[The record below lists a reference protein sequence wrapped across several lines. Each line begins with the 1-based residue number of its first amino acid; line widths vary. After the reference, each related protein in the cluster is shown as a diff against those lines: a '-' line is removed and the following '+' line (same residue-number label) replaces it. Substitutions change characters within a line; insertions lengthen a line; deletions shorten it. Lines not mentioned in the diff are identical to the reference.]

1 MNENRISNKEVV
13 AQLKEV
19 LAAMDVKNFNVF
31 KVRAYQNAIAI
42 LDNLTVSIYDLWE
55 NGRLKEIPGVG
66 SGIYSHLDELFK
78 TGSVKEF
85 EAIKKGLPEGM
96 FGLIGIR
103 GIGARKA
110 FKLATAFKLNDRNT
124 AVEKVKEHAEKG
136 DIQKLEG
143 FGEKSEAD
151 ILEAI
156 AQFKMTKNEKQR
168 VLYSKAEETVERI
181 YTYMKKLDCVDEI
194 EAAGSFRRKN
204 ATIGDLDIPIATN
217 EPEKAIDH
225 FLMFPE
231 IDEVLV
237 KGDKKCSVV
246 LKNDLQVDI
255 RVSTPQAYGAMLQ
268 YFTGSKQ
275 HNILLRNF
283 ALAKNMS
290 LSEYGIKKG
299 GDTYEFS
306 DEPSFYKF
314 LGLPY
319 IEPELRNGSNEIE
332 AALENKLP
340 KLIEIGDIRGEVHT
354 HTTDSDGVNSLDE
367 MVAAAISLGYQYL
380 GISDHAPSVTSRGY
394 REVSEIIKKKR
405 EAIQKINEKQDS
417 IKVFFGYEVNIL
429 ADAALGLPD
438 EILAEL
444 DYVVASIHTS
454 FNQDRE
460 QITDRLLAAIENPY
474 VNIIGHPSGRLLNER
489 DPIDPAWDKIF
500 LAARDN
506 GKILE
511 INAQPDRLDLPD
523 DLVKEAIQ
531 WGVKLVISTDAHS
544 VDQFSFMKYGIFNAR
559 RGWAENKN
567 IINTLPYGDFVKEA
581 NIRLK

>member
-1 MNENRISNKEVV
+1 M
-13 AQLKEV
+13 
-19 LAAMDVKNFNVF
+19 
-31 KVRAYQNAIAI
+31 
-42 LDNLTVSIYDLWE
+42 
-55 NGRLKEIPGVG
+55 
-66 SGIYSHLDELFK
+66 
-78 TGSVKEF
+78 
-85 EAIKKGLPEGM
+85 
-96 FGLIGIR
+96 
-103 GIGARKA
+103 
-110 FKLATAFKLNDRNT
+110 
-124 AVEKVKEHAEKG
+124 
-136 DIQKLEG
+136 
-143 FGEKSEAD
+143 
-151 ILEAI
+151 
-156 AQFKMTKNEKQR
+156 
-168 VLYSKAEETVERI
+168 
-181 YTYMKKLDCVDEI
+181 
-194 EAAGSFRRKN
+194 
-204 ATIGDLDIPIATN
+204 
-217 EPEKAIDH
+217 
-225 FLMFPE
+225 
-231 IDEVLV
+231 
-237 KGDKKCSVV
+237 
-246 LKNDLQVDI
+246 
-255 RVSTPQAYGAMLQ
+255 
-268 YFTGSKQ
+268 
-275 HNILLRNF
+275 
-283 ALAKNMS
+283 
-290 LSEYGIKKG
+290 
-299 GDTYEFS
+299 
-306 DEPSFYKF
+306 
-314 LGLPY
+314 
-319 IEPELRNGSNEIE
+319 
-332 AALENKLP
+332 
-340 KLIEIGDIRGEVHT
+340 
-354 HTTDSDGVNSLDE
+354 
-367 MVAAAISLGYQYL
+367 

-429 ADAALGLPD
+429 ADATLGLPD